1 MQYKTLQNALLFQ
14 NVFDDLSWFVDNQK
28 EKELM
33 DSGIVRSNN
42 EGYDK
47 NFRYS
52 TQANVSP
59 TNPVVEKVR
68 EVCRYA
74 NENYFKMNIS
84 KYSHENHFVQYDV
97 DGKFDAH
104 SDIIWKADVNDLDK
118 KPIRKMTCVTLLNDE
133 FTGGKLALWYMGQRY
148 SFPYNK
154 GDVIL
159 FPSYVQHKVDPVESG
174 VRYSLVSWSYG
185 EF

>member
-1 MQYKTLQNALLFQ
+1 MQFEVLQNAIVFR
-14 NVFDDLSWFVDNQK
+14 NVFSDLTWFIDNQK
-28 EKELM
+28 QKELR

-47 NFRYS
+47 DFRYS

-59 TNPVVEKVR
+59 SNPVVERVR
-68 EVCRYA
+68 EVSRYA
-74 NENYFKMNIS
+74 NENYFKINIS
-84 KYSHENHFVQYDV
+84 TYSHENHFVQYDV
-97 DGKFDAH
+97 NGKFDQH
-104 SDIIWKADVNDLDK
+104 NDIIWKADVNDLDK
-118 KPIRKMTCVTLLNDE
+118 KPIRKMTCVTLLNND
-133 FTGGKLALWYMGQRY
+133 FTGGKLALWYTGKRY
-148 SFPYNK
+148 SFPFNA

-159 FPSYVQHKVDPVESG
+159 FPAYVHHKVDPVESG

>member
-1 MQYKTLQNALLFQ
+1 MQFEILQNAILFR
-14 NVFDDLSWFVDNQK
+14 NIFGDLTKFVDNQK
-28 EKELM
+28 EKELS
-33 DSGIVRSNN
+33 DSGIIRSNN

-47 NFRYS
+47 DFRYS
-52 TQANVSP
+52 TQANVSS

-68 EVCRYA
+68 ELSRYA
-74 NENYFKMNIS
+74 NEKYFKMNIS
-84 KYSHENHFVQYDV
+84 NYSKENHFVQYDV
-97 DGKFDAH
+97 GGKFDAH
-104 SDIIWKADVNDLDK
+104 TDIIWKADVNDLDK
-118 KPIRKMTCVTLLNDE
+118 KPIRKMTCITLLNDE

-159 FPSYVQHKVDPVESG
+159 FPAYVQHKVDPVESG

>member
-1 MQYKTLQNALLFQ
+1 MKYVVLQNAIVFR
-14 NVFDDLSWFVDNQK
+14 NVFDDLTWFVDNQK
-28 EKELM
+28 EKSLV
-33 DSGIVRSNN
+33 DSGIVRSNIR
-42 EGYDK
+42 GYNKD
-47 NFRYS
+47 FRYS
-52 TQANVSP
+52 SQTTVSP
-59 TNPVVEKVR
+59 TNPVVEKIR
-68 EVCRYA
+68 ELIRYA
-74 NENYFKMNIS
+74 NEDYFKINIS

-104 SDIIWKADVNDLDK
+104 TDIIWRADVNDLDK
-118 KPIRKMTCVTLLNDE
+118 NPVRKITCITLLNDE

-148 SFPYNK
+148 SFPFNK
-154 GDVIL
+154 GDVIM